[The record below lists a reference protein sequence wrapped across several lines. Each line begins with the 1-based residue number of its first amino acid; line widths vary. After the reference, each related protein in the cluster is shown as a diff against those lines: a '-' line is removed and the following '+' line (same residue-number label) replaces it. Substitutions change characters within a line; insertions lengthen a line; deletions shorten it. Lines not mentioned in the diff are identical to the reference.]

1 MNPCTHRLAD
11 VDWARVRESC
21 PYYDSLFG
29 CLSETLYPRCRFVL
43 DMKTSTNTIT
53 MKEQVRLV

>member
-1 MNPCTHRLAD
+1 MKHCTHRLLD
-11 VDWARVRESC
+11 EPWAKVRESC
-21 PYYDSLFG
+21 PYYDPLFG
-29 CLSETLYPRCRFVL
+29 CLSETEYPRCRYVL